1 MKNDNWNDR
10 PGDIEA
16 RAAQIDAV
24 MEQLTIEKAPA
35 SLSRRLHRIP
45 RDERRKDN
53 RWSWLRSG
61 QFPRWAM
68 APAFAAVP
76 LLVLAVVL
84 MQPRQPSPADVEQ
97 AQQDLAIAFTYIDK
111 VGYRTGN
118 EIQAVLGRELR
129 HSVKDTLSEHM
140 PFTEQSHKEETI

>member
-1 MKNDNWNDR
+1 MKKDNWNDR

-16 RAAQIDAV
+16 WEAQIDAV

-35 SLSRRLHRIP
+35 GLSRRLQRIP

-53 RWSWLRSG
+53 RWSWLMPG

-97 AQQDLAIAFTYIDK
+97 ARQDLAVAFAFIDK

-118 EIQAVLGRELR
+118 EIQAVLGGELR

>member
-1 MKNDNWNDR
+1 MKKDNWNDR

-16 RAAQIDAV
+16 WEAQIDAV

-35 SLSRRLHRIP
+35 SLSRRLQRIP

-53 RWSWLRSG
+53 RWSWLMPG

-97 AQQDLAIAFTYIDK
+97 ARQDLAIAFAYIDK

-118 EIQAVLGRELR
+118 EIQAVLGGELR

>member
-1 MKNDNWNDR
+1 MKKDNWNDR

-16 RAAQIDAV
+16 REAQIDAV

-35 SLSRRLHRIP
+35 SLSRRLQRIP

-53 RWSWLRSG
+53 RWSWLMPG

-68 APAFAAVP
+68 APAFAAIP

-84 MQPRQPSPADVEQ
+84 MQPRQPSPAEIEQ
-97 AQQDLAIAFTYIDK
+97 ARQDLAIAFAYLDK
-111 VGYRTGN
+111 VGNRTGN
-118 EIQAVLGRELR
+118 EIQAVLGGELR

>member
-1 MKNDNWNDR
+1 MKKDNWNDR

-16 RAAQIDAV
+16 WEAKIDAV

-35 SLSRRLHRIP
+35 SLSRRLQRIP

-53 RWSWLRSG
+53 RWSWLMPG

-97 AQQDLAIAFTYIDK
+97 ARQDLAIAFAYIDK

-118 EIQAVLGRELR
+118 EIQTVIGDELR
-129 HSVKDTLSEHM
+129 HSVKDNLSKHI
-140 PFTEQSHKEETI
+140 PFTEQSRKEETT

>member
-1 MKNDNWNDR
+1 MKKDNWNDR

-35 SLSRRLHRIP
+35 SLSRRLQRIP

-53 RWSWLRSG
+53 RWSWLMPG

-97 AQQDLAIAFTYIDK
+97 ARQDLAVAFAFIDK

-118 EIQAVLGRELR
+118 EIQAVLGGELR